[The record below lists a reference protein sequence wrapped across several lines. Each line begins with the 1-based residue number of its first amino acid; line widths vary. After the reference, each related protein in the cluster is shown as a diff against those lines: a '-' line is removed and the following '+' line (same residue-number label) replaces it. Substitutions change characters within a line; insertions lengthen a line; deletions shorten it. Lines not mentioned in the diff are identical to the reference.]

1 MTDIQ
6 TLDSQYVAHTYARA
20 PVTFVRGEGC
30 HLYDEAGKSYI
41 DMGSGIAVS
50 ALGYGDEGWVA
61 AVSAQAGQLAHASN
75 LYHTAPQALLA
86 QRLCERTG
94 MKRVFF
100 GNSGA
105 EANEC
110 AIKAA
115 RRYSALKHG
124 ENVRPVIL
132 TLENSFH
139 GRTLA
144 TLAATGQDVFHH
156 DFGPFPEGFRHI
168 PANDVAALKTA
179 LDVGDVCALLIETI
193 QGEGGVCCLTEE
205 YIQAARELTEARDI
219 LLMVDEVQTGNGRTG
234 NGRGEDEF
242 EANQRVRLQLDAV
255 ASEALSGTVYFEI
268 GDQRWGRDGGGVGR
282 GSGGAL
288 GADGV
293 AVEVK
298 RAYIDWIVPQTDL
311 KIRMGIQNLSLPSVA
326 GDGNILDNT
335 DTAAIVASYQFNENV
350 GATLMWARPYNDNFG
365 GEQAGRTTNALDNV
379 DLFML
384 SVPLTFDGVEV
395 TPWIMYGMLGKN
407 AFNSGYDRNA
417 GRYEFADPG
426 TTALGGGYM
435 TGEGLG
441 NYPFGYVGDASKNTG
456 KGYASMFWFGLPIKV
471 KALLDQKRSQQ

>member
-41 DMGSGIAVS
+41 DMGSGIAVN

-234 NGRGEDEF
+234 KLYSYQHFGILPDVVSTAKGLAGGLPMGACLLGEKTADVLTPGTHGSTFGGNPVCAAAALYVQDRLTDELMAEVAQKGEWVRAELAQLPGVTVSGRGLMLGVESGKPAGALVSDLLSRGVV
-242 EANQRVRLQLDAV
+242 ALTAKTKLRLLPPLTIPWSDLKQAV
-255 ASEALSGTVYFEI
+255 SIIKEALS
-268 GDQRWGRDGGGVGR
+268 
-282 GSGGAL
+282 A
-288 GADGV
+288 
-293 AVEVK
+293 
-298 RAYIDWIVPQTDL
+298 
-311 KIRMGIQNLSLPSVA
+311 
-326 GDGNILDNT
+326 
-335 DTAAIVASYQFNENV
+335 
-350 GATLMWARPYNDNFG
+350 
-365 GEQAGRTTNALDNV
+365 
-379 DLFML
+379 
-384 SVPLTFDGVEV
+384 
-395 TPWIMYGMLGKN
+395 
-407 AFNSGYDRNA
+407 
-417 GRYEFADPG
+417 
-426 TTALGGGYM
+426 
-435 TGEGLG
+435 
-441 NYPFGYVGDASKNTG
+441 
-456 KGYASMFWFGLPIKV
+456 
-471 KALLDQKRSQQ
+471 

>member
-6 TLDSQYVAHTYARA
+6 ALDSRYVAHTYARA
-20 PVTFVRGEGC
+20 PVAFVRGEGC
-30 HLYDEAGKSYI
+30 HLYDETGKPYI

-94 MKRVFF
+94 MQRVFF

-115 RRYSALKHG
+115 RRYSALEHG

-193 QGEGGVCCLTEE
+193 QGEGGVNCLTEE
-205 YIQAARELTEARDI
+205 YIRAAREMTEARDI
-219 LLMVDEVQTGNGRTG
+219 LLMIDEVQTGNGRTG
-234 NGRGEDEF
+234 KLYSYQHFGILPDVVSTAKGLAGGLPMGACLLSEKAADVLTPGTHGSTFGGNPVCAAAALYVQDRLTDELMAEVAQKGEWVRAELTQLPGVTVSGRGLMLGVESGKPASALVSDLLARGVVTLTAKNRLRLLPPLTIPWPDLK
-242 EANQRVRLQLDAV
+242 EAV
-255 ASEALSGTVYFEI
+255 SIIKEALS
-268 GDQRWGRDGGGVGR
+268 
-282 GSGGAL
+282 A
-288 GADGV
+288 
-293 AVEVK
+293 
-298 RAYIDWIVPQTDL
+298 
-311 KIRMGIQNLSLPSVA
+311 
-326 GDGNILDNT
+326 
-335 DTAAIVASYQFNENV
+335 
-350 GATLMWARPYNDNFG
+350 
-365 GEQAGRTTNALDNV
+365 
-379 DLFML
+379 
-384 SVPLTFDGVEV
+384 
-395 TPWIMYGMLGKN
+395 
-407 AFNSGYDRNA
+407 
-417 GRYEFADPG
+417 
-426 TTALGGGYM
+426 
-435 TGEGLG
+435 
-441 NYPFGYVGDASKNTG
+441 
-456 KGYASMFWFGLPIKV
+456 
-471 KALLDQKRSQQ
+471 

>member
-179 LDVGDVCALLIETI
+179 LDVGNVCALLIETI

-234 NGRGEDEF
+234 KLYSYQHFGILPDVVSTAKGLAGGLPMGACLLGEKTADVLTPGTHGSTFGGNPVCAAAALYVQDRLTDELMAEVAQKGEWVRAELAQLPGVTVSGRGLMLGVESGKPAGALVSDLLSRGVV
-242 EANQRVRLQLDAV
+242 ALTAKTKLRLLPPLTIPWSDLKQAV
-255 ASEALSGTVYFEI
+255 SIIKEALS
-268 GDQRWGRDGGGVGR
+268 
-282 GSGGAL
+282 A
-288 GADGV
+288 
-293 AVEVK
+293 
-298 RAYIDWIVPQTDL
+298 
-311 KIRMGIQNLSLPSVA
+311 
-326 GDGNILDNT
+326 
-335 DTAAIVASYQFNENV
+335 
-350 GATLMWARPYNDNFG
+350 
-365 GEQAGRTTNALDNV
+365 
-379 DLFML
+379 
-384 SVPLTFDGVEV
+384 
-395 TPWIMYGMLGKN
+395 
-407 AFNSGYDRNA
+407 
-417 GRYEFADPG
+417 
-426 TTALGGGYM
+426 
-435 TGEGLG
+435 
-441 NYPFGYVGDASKNTG
+441 
-456 KGYASMFWFGLPIKV
+456 
-471 KALLDQKRSQQ
+471 

>member
-1 MTDIQ
+1 M
-6 TLDSQYVAHTYARA
+6 LFRS
-20 PVTFVRGEGC
+20 
-30 HLYDEAGKSYI
+30 
-41 DMGSGIAVS
+41 SGIAVS

-144 TLAATGQDVFHH
+144 TLAATGQDAFHH
-156 DFGPFPEGFRHI
+156 DFGPFPEGFRHV
-168 PANDVAALKTA
+168 PANDADALKAA

-193 QGEGGVCCLTEE
+193 QGEGGVNCLTEE

-234 NGRGEDEF
+234 KLYSYQHFGILPDVVSTAKGLAGGLPMGACLLGEKTADVLTPGTHGSTFGGNPVCAAAALYVQDRLTDELMDEVAQKGEWVRAELTQLPGVTVSGRGLMLGVESGKPAGALVSDLLSRGVV
-242 EANQRVRLQLDAV
+242 ALTAKTRLRLLPPLTIPWSDLKQAV
-255 ASEALSGTVYFEI
+255 SIIKEALST
-268 GDQRWGRDGGGVGR
+268 
-282 GSGGAL
+282 
-288 GADGV
+288 
-293 AVEVK
+293 
-298 RAYIDWIVPQTDL
+298 
-311 KIRMGIQNLSLPSVA
+311 
-326 GDGNILDNT
+326 
-335 DTAAIVASYQFNENV
+335 
-350 GATLMWARPYNDNFG
+350 
-365 GEQAGRTTNALDNV
+365 
-379 DLFML
+379 
-384 SVPLTFDGVEV
+384 
-395 TPWIMYGMLGKN
+395 
-407 AFNSGYDRNA
+407 
-417 GRYEFADPG
+417 
-426 TTALGGGYM
+426 
-435 TGEGLG
+435 
-441 NYPFGYVGDASKNTG
+441 
-456 KGYASMFWFGLPIKV
+456 
-471 KALLDQKRSQQ
+471 

>member
-6 TLDSQYVAHTYARA
+6 ALDSRYVAHTYARA

-30 HLYDEAGKSYI
+30 RLYDEAGKAYI

-94 MKRVFF
+94 MARVFF

-144 TLAATGQDVFHH
+144 TLAATGQDAFHH
-156 DFGPFPEGFRHI
+156 DFGPFPGGFRHV
-168 PANDVAALKTA
+168 PANDADALKAA

-193 QGEGGVCCLTEE
+193 QGEGGVNCLTEE
-205 YIQAARELTEARDI
+205 YIRAAREMTEAHDI
-219 LLMVDEVQTGNGRTG
+219 VLMIDEVQTGNGRTG
-234 NGRGEDEF
+234 KLYSYQHFGIQPDVVSTAKGLAGGLPMGACLLSEKAADVLAPGTHGSTFGGNPVCAAAALYVQDRLTDELMAEVAQKGEWVRAELTQLPGVTVSGRGLMLGVESGKPASALVSDLL
-242 EANQRVRLQLDAV
+242 ARGVVTLTAKTRLRLLPPLTIPWPDLRQAV
-255 ASEALSGTVYFEI
+255 SIIKEALS
-268 GDQRWGRDGGGVGR
+268 
-282 GSGGAL
+282 A
-288 GADGV
+288 
-293 AVEVK
+293 
-298 RAYIDWIVPQTDL
+298 
-311 KIRMGIQNLSLPSVA
+311 
-326 GDGNILDNT
+326 
-335 DTAAIVASYQFNENV
+335 
-350 GATLMWARPYNDNFG
+350 
-365 GEQAGRTTNALDNV
+365 
-379 DLFML
+379 
-384 SVPLTFDGVEV
+384 
-395 TPWIMYGMLGKN
+395 
-407 AFNSGYDRNA
+407 
-417 GRYEFADPG
+417 
-426 TTALGGGYM
+426 
-435 TGEGLG
+435 
-441 NYPFGYVGDASKNTG
+441 
-456 KGYASMFWFGLPIKV
+456 
-471 KALLDQKRSQQ
+471 

>member
-234 NGRGEDEF
+234 KLYSYQYFGILPDVVSTAKGLAGGLPMGACLLGEKTADVLTPGTHGSTFGGNPVCAAAALYVQDRLTDELMAEVAQKGEWVRAELAQLPGVTVSGRGLMLGVESGKPAGALVSDLLSRGVV
-242 EANQRVRLQLDAV
+242 ALTAKTKLRLLPPLTIPWSDLKQAV
-255 ASEALSGTVYFEI
+255 SIIKEALS
-268 GDQRWGRDGGGVGR
+268 
-282 GSGGAL
+282 A
-288 GADGV
+288 
-293 AVEVK
+293 
-298 RAYIDWIVPQTDL
+298 
-311 KIRMGIQNLSLPSVA
+311 
-326 GDGNILDNT
+326 
-335 DTAAIVASYQFNENV
+335 
-350 GATLMWARPYNDNFG
+350 
-365 GEQAGRTTNALDNV
+365 
-379 DLFML
+379 
-384 SVPLTFDGVEV
+384 
-395 TPWIMYGMLGKN
+395 
-407 AFNSGYDRNA
+407 
-417 GRYEFADPG
+417 
-426 TTALGGGYM
+426 
-435 TGEGLG
+435 
-441 NYPFGYVGDASKNTG
+441 
-456 KGYASMFWFGLPIKV
+456 
-471 KALLDQKRSQQ
+471 

>member
-75 LYHTAPQALLA
+75 LYHTAPQAHLA

-132 TLENSFH
+132 TLKNSFH

-234 NGRGEDEF
+234 KLYSYQHFGILPDVVSTAKGLAGGLPMSACLLGEKTADVLTPGTHGSTFGGNPVCAAAALYVQDRLTDELMAEVTQKGEWVRAELTQLPGVTVSGRGLMLGVESGKPAGALVSDLLSRGVV
-242 EANQRVRLQLDAV
+242 ALTAKTKLRLLPPLTIPWSDLKQAV
-255 ASEALSGTVYFEI
+255 SIIKEALS
-268 GDQRWGRDGGGVGR
+268 
-282 GSGGAL
+282 A
-288 GADGV
+288 
-293 AVEVK
+293 
-298 RAYIDWIVPQTDL
+298 
-311 KIRMGIQNLSLPSVA
+311 
-326 GDGNILDNT
+326 
-335 DTAAIVASYQFNENV
+335 
-350 GATLMWARPYNDNFG
+350 
-365 GEQAGRTTNALDNV
+365 
-379 DLFML
+379 
-384 SVPLTFDGVEV
+384 
-395 TPWIMYGMLGKN
+395 
-407 AFNSGYDRNA
+407 
-417 GRYEFADPG
+417 
-426 TTALGGGYM
+426 
-435 TGEGLG
+435 
-441 NYPFGYVGDASKNTG
+441 
-456 KGYASMFWFGLPIKV
+456 
-471 KALLDQKRSQQ
+471 

>member
-234 NGRGEDEF
+234 KLYSYQHFGILPDVVSTAKGLAGGLPMCACLLGEKTADVLTPGTHGSTFGGNPVCAAAALYVQDRLTDELMAEVAQKGEWVRAELAQLPGVTVSGRGLMLGVESGKPAGALVSDLLSRGVV
-242 EANQRVRLQLDAV
+242 ALTAKTRLRLLPPLTIPWSDLKQAV
-255 ASEALSGTVYFEI
+255 SIIKEALST
-268 GDQRWGRDGGGVGR
+268 
-282 GSGGAL
+282 
-288 GADGV
+288 
-293 AVEVK
+293 
-298 RAYIDWIVPQTDL
+298 
-311 KIRMGIQNLSLPSVA
+311 
-326 GDGNILDNT
+326 
-335 DTAAIVASYQFNENV
+335 
-350 GATLMWARPYNDNFG
+350 
-365 GEQAGRTTNALDNV
+365 
-379 DLFML
+379 
-384 SVPLTFDGVEV
+384 
-395 TPWIMYGMLGKN
+395 
-407 AFNSGYDRNA
+407 
-417 GRYEFADPG
+417 
-426 TTALGGGYM
+426 
-435 TGEGLG
+435 
-441 NYPFGYVGDASKNTG
+441 
-456 KGYASMFWFGLPIKV
+456 
-471 KALLDQKRSQQ
+471 

>member
-6 TLDSQYVAHTYARA
+6 ALDSQYVAHTYARA

-30 HLYDEAGKSYI
+30 HLYDEAGKPYI

-234 NGRGEDEF
+234 KLYSYQHFGILPDVVSTAKGLAGGLPMGACLLGEKTADVLTPGTHGSTFGGNPVCAAAALYVQDRLTDELMAEVAQKGEWVRAELAQLPGVTVSGRGLMLGVESGKPAGALVSDLLSRGVV
-242 EANQRVRLQLDAV
+242 ALTAKTKLRLLPPLTIPWSDLKQAV
-255 ASEALSGTVYFEI
+255 SIIKEALST
-268 GDQRWGRDGGGVGR
+268 
-282 GSGGAL
+282 
-288 GADGV
+288 
-293 AVEVK
+293 
-298 RAYIDWIVPQTDL
+298 
-311 KIRMGIQNLSLPSVA
+311 
-326 GDGNILDNT
+326 
-335 DTAAIVASYQFNENV
+335 
-350 GATLMWARPYNDNFG
+350 
-365 GEQAGRTTNALDNV
+365 
-379 DLFML
+379 
-384 SVPLTFDGVEV
+384 
-395 TPWIMYGMLGKN
+395 
-407 AFNSGYDRNA
+407 
-417 GRYEFADPG
+417 
-426 TTALGGGYM
+426 
-435 TGEGLG
+435 
-441 NYPFGYVGDASKNTG
+441 
-456 KGYASMFWFGLPIKV
+456 
-471 KALLDQKRSQQ
+471 

>member
-6 TLDSQYVAHTYARA
+6 ALDSQYVAHTYARA

-234 NGRGEDEF
+234 KLYSYQHFGILPDVVSTAKGLAGGLPMGACLLGEKTADVLTPGTHGSTFGGNPVCAAAALYVQDRLTDELMAEVAQKGEWVRAELAQLPGVTVSGRGLMLGVESGKPAGALVSDLLSRGVV
-242 EANQRVRLQLDAV
+242 ALTAKTKLRLLPPLTIPWSDLKQAV
-255 ASEALSGTVYFEI
+255 SIIKEALS
-268 GDQRWGRDGGGVGR
+268 
-282 GSGGAL
+282 A
-288 GADGV
+288 
-293 AVEVK
+293 
-298 RAYIDWIVPQTDL
+298 
-311 KIRMGIQNLSLPSVA
+311 
-326 GDGNILDNT
+326 
-335 DTAAIVASYQFNENV
+335 
-350 GATLMWARPYNDNFG
+350 
-365 GEQAGRTTNALDNV
+365 
-379 DLFML
+379 
-384 SVPLTFDGVEV
+384 
-395 TPWIMYGMLGKN
+395 
-407 AFNSGYDRNA
+407 
-417 GRYEFADPG
+417 
-426 TTALGGGYM
+426 
-435 TGEGLG
+435 
-441 NYPFGYVGDASKNTG
+441 
-456 KGYASMFWFGLPIKV
+456 
-471 KALLDQKRSQQ
+471 

>member
-6 TLDSQYVAHTYARA
+6 ALDSQYVAHTYARA

-30 HLYDEAGKSYI
+30 RLYDEAGRSYI
-41 DMGSGIAVS
+41 DMGSGIAVNS
-50 ALGYGDEGWVA
+50 LGYGDEGWVA

-110 AIKAA
+110 AIKVA

-144 TLAATGQDVFHH
+144 MLAATGQDVFHH

-168 PANDVAALKTA
+168 PANDVPALKAA

-205 YIQAARELTEARDI
+205 YIHAARELTQARDI

-234 NGRGEDEF
+234 KLYSYQHFGILPDVVSTAKGLAGGLPMGACLLGEKTADALTPGSHGSTFGGNPVCAAAALYVQDRLTDELMAEVAQKGEWVRAELAQLPGVTVTGRGLMLGVESARPAAALVSDLLSRGVVALTAKTRLRLLPPLTIPWPDLK
-242 EANQRVRLQLDAV
+242 EAV
-255 ASEALSGTVYFEI
+255 SIIKEALS
-268 GDQRWGRDGGGVGR
+268 
-282 GSGGAL
+282 A
-288 GADGV
+288 
-293 AVEVK
+293 
-298 RAYIDWIVPQTDL
+298 
-311 KIRMGIQNLSLPSVA
+311 
-326 GDGNILDNT
+326 
-335 DTAAIVASYQFNENV
+335 
-350 GATLMWARPYNDNFG
+350 
-365 GEQAGRTTNALDNV
+365 
-379 DLFML
+379 
-384 SVPLTFDGVEV
+384 
-395 TPWIMYGMLGKN
+395 
-407 AFNSGYDRNA
+407 
-417 GRYEFADPG
+417 
-426 TTALGGGYM
+426 
-435 TGEGLG
+435 
-441 NYPFGYVGDASKNTG
+441 
-456 KGYASMFWFGLPIKV
+456 
-471 KALLDQKRSQQ
+471 

>member
-6 TLDSQYVAHTYARA
+6 ALDSQYVAHTYARA

-30 HLYDEAGKSYI
+30 RLYDEAGRSYI
-41 DMGSGIAVS
+41 DMGSGIAVNS
-50 ALGYGDEGWVA
+50 LGYGDEGWVA

-110 AIKAA
+110 AIKVA

-156 DFGPFPEGFRHI
+156 DFGPFPEGFRYL
-168 PANDVAALKTA
+168 PANDVPALKAA

-205 YIQAARELTEARDI
+205 YIHAARELTQARDI

-234 NGRGEDEF
+234 KLYSYQHFGILPDVVSTAKGLAGGLPMGACLLGEKTADALTPGTHGSTFGGNPVCATAALYVQDRLTDELMAEVAQKGEWVRAELAQLPGVTVTGRGLMLGVESARPAAALVSDLLSRGVVALTAKTRLRLLPPLTIPWPDLK
-242 EANQRVRLQLDAV
+242 EAV
-255 ASEALSGTVYFEI
+255 SIIKEALS
-268 GDQRWGRDGGGVGR
+268 
-282 GSGGAL
+282 A
-288 GADGV
+288 
-293 AVEVK
+293 
-298 RAYIDWIVPQTDL
+298 
-311 KIRMGIQNLSLPSVA
+311 
-326 GDGNILDNT
+326 
-335 DTAAIVASYQFNENV
+335 
-350 GATLMWARPYNDNFG
+350 
-365 GEQAGRTTNALDNV
+365 
-379 DLFML
+379 
-384 SVPLTFDGVEV
+384 
-395 TPWIMYGMLGKN
+395 
-407 AFNSGYDRNA
+407 
-417 GRYEFADPG
+417 
-426 TTALGGGYM
+426 
-435 TGEGLG
+435 
-441 NYPFGYVGDASKNTG
+441 
-456 KGYASMFWFGLPIKV
+456 
-471 KALLDQKRSQQ
+471 

>member
-6 TLDSQYVAHTYARA
+6 ALDSRYVAHTYARA

-30 HLYDEAGKSYI
+30 RLYDEAGKAYI
-41 DMGSGIAVS
+41 DMGSGIAVN

-110 AIKAA
+110 AIKVA

-144 TLAATGQDVFHH
+144 TLAATGQDAFHH
-156 DFGPFPEGFRHI
+156 DFGPFPEGFRHV
-168 PANDVAALKTA
+168 PANDADALKAA

-205 YIQAARELTEARDI
+205 YIHAAREMTEARDI
-219 LLMVDEVQTGNGRTG
+219 LLMIDEVQTGNGRTG
-234 NGRGEDEF
+234 KLYSYQHFGIQPDVVSTAKGLAGGLPMGACLLGEKTADALTPGTHGSTFGGNPVCAAAALYVQDRLTDELMAEVAQKGEWVRAELAQLPGVTVTGRGLMLGVESARPAAALVSDLLSRGVVALTAKTRLRLLPPLTIPWPDLK
-242 EANQRVRLQLDAV
+242 EAV
-255 ASEALSGTVYFEI
+255 SIIKEALS
-268 GDQRWGRDGGGVGR
+268 
-282 GSGGAL
+282 A
-288 GADGV
+288 
-293 AVEVK
+293 
-298 RAYIDWIVPQTDL
+298 
-311 KIRMGIQNLSLPSVA
+311 
-326 GDGNILDNT
+326 
-335 DTAAIVASYQFNENV
+335 
-350 GATLMWARPYNDNFG
+350 
-365 GEQAGRTTNALDNV
+365 
-379 DLFML
+379 
-384 SVPLTFDGVEV
+384 
-395 TPWIMYGMLGKN
+395 
-407 AFNSGYDRNA
+407 
-417 GRYEFADPG
+417 
-426 TTALGGGYM
+426 
-435 TGEGLG
+435 
-441 NYPFGYVGDASKNTG
+441 
-456 KGYASMFWFGLPIKV
+456 
-471 KALLDQKRSQQ
+471 

>member
-6 TLDSQYVAHTYARA
+6 TLDSRYVAHTYARA

-234 NGRGEDEF
+234 KLYSYQHFGILPDVVSTAKGLAGGLPMGACLLGEKTADVLTPGTHGSTFGGNPVCAAAALYVQDRLTDELMAEVAQKGEWVRAELAQLPGVTVSGRGLMLGVESGKPAGALVSDLLSRGVV
-242 EANQRVRLQLDAV
+242 ALTAKTKLRLLPPLTIPWSDLKQAV
-255 ASEALSGTVYFEI
+255 SIIKEALS
-268 GDQRWGRDGGGVGR
+268 
-282 GSGGAL
+282 A
-288 GADGV
+288 
-293 AVEVK
+293 
-298 RAYIDWIVPQTDL
+298 
-311 KIRMGIQNLSLPSVA
+311 
-326 GDGNILDNT
+326 
-335 DTAAIVASYQFNENV
+335 
-350 GATLMWARPYNDNFG
+350 
-365 GEQAGRTTNALDNV
+365 
-379 DLFML
+379 
-384 SVPLTFDGVEV
+384 
-395 TPWIMYGMLGKN
+395 
-407 AFNSGYDRNA
+407 
-417 GRYEFADPG
+417 
-426 TTALGGGYM
+426 
-435 TGEGLG
+435 
-441 NYPFGYVGDASKNTG
+441 
-456 KGYASMFWFGLPIKV
+456 
-471 KALLDQKRSQQ
+471 

>member
-234 NGRGEDEF
+234 KLYSYQHFGILPDVVSTAKGLAGGLPMGACLLGEKTADVLTPGTHGSTFGGNPVCAAAALYVQDRLTDELMAEVAQKGEWVRAELAQLPGVTVSGRGLMLGVESGKPAGALVSDLLSRGVV
-242 EANQRVRLQLDAV
+242 ALTAKTRLRLLPPLTIPWSDLKQAV
-255 ASEALSGTVYFEI
+255 SIIKEALS
-268 GDQRWGRDGGGVGR
+268 
-282 GSGGAL
+282 A
-288 GADGV
+288 
-293 AVEVK
+293 
-298 RAYIDWIVPQTDL
+298 
-311 KIRMGIQNLSLPSVA
+311 
-326 GDGNILDNT
+326 
-335 DTAAIVASYQFNENV
+335 
-350 GATLMWARPYNDNFG
+350 
-365 GEQAGRTTNALDNV
+365 
-379 DLFML
+379 
-384 SVPLTFDGVEV
+384 
-395 TPWIMYGMLGKN
+395 
-407 AFNSGYDRNA
+407 
-417 GRYEFADPG
+417 
-426 TTALGGGYM
+426 
-435 TGEGLG
+435 
-441 NYPFGYVGDASKNTG
+441 
-456 KGYASMFWFGLPIKV
+456 
-471 KALLDQKRSQQ
+471 

>member
-234 NGRGEDEF
+234 KLYSYQHFGILPDVVSTAKGLAGGLPMGACLLGEKTADVLTPGTHGSTFGGNPVCAAAALYVQDRLTDELMDEVAQKGEWVRAELAQLPGVTVSGRGLMLGVESGKPAGALVSDLLSRGVV
-242 EANQRVRLQLDAV
+242 ALTAKTKLRLLPPLTIPWSDLKQAV
-255 ASEALSGTVYFEI
+255 SIIKEALS
-268 GDQRWGRDGGGVGR
+268 
-282 GSGGAL
+282 A
-288 GADGV
+288 
-293 AVEVK
+293 
-298 RAYIDWIVPQTDL
+298 
-311 KIRMGIQNLSLPSVA
+311 
-326 GDGNILDNT
+326 
-335 DTAAIVASYQFNENV
+335 
-350 GATLMWARPYNDNFG
+350 
-365 GEQAGRTTNALDNV
+365 
-379 DLFML
+379 
-384 SVPLTFDGVEV
+384 
-395 TPWIMYGMLGKN
+395 
-407 AFNSGYDRNA
+407 
-417 GRYEFADPG
+417 
-426 TTALGGGYM
+426 
-435 TGEGLG
+435 
-441 NYPFGYVGDASKNTG
+441 
-456 KGYASMFWFGLPIKV
+456 
-471 KALLDQKRSQQ
+471 

>member
-144 TLAATGQDVFHH
+144 TLAATAQPAKQEAFQPLPD
-156 DFGPFPEGFRHI
+156 GFVRTPI
-168 PANDVAALKTA
+168 NDIKALESLFA
-179 LDVGDVCALLIETI
+179 SQGDGICAVMVECV
-193 QGEGGVCCLTEE
+193 QGESGVHPCTAEFLQTARRLTEE
-205 YIQAARELTEARDI
+205 RGA
-219 LLMVDEVQTGNGRTG
+219 LLMCDEVQTGVFRCGTPFAFQRFGIVPDVVTIAKGVASGMPAGMCAARADVAASFAPGDHGSTFGGSNLAVVAAQATLCTLADEGF
-234 NGRGEDEF
+234 GERVERVG
-242 EANQRVRLQLDAV
+242 AYLRVRLAELPHV
-255 ASEALSGTVYFEI
+255 
-268 GDQRWGRDGGGVGR
+268 
-282 GSGGAL
+282 
-288 GADGV
+288 
-293 AVEVK
+293 VEVRGLGLMVAADLAEGVDANDVVL
-298 RAYIDWIVPQTDL
+298 RAL
-311 KIRMGIQNLSLPSVA
+311 
-326 GDGNILDNT
+326 
-335 DTAAIVASYQFNENV
+335 
-350 GATLMWARPYNDNFG
+350 
-365 GEQAGRTTNALDNV
+365 
-379 DLFML
+379 
-384 SVPLTFDGVEV
+384 
-395 TPWIMYGMLGKN
+395 
-407 AFNSGYDRNA
+407 
-417 GRYEFADPG
+417 
-426 TTALGGGYM
+426 
-435 TGEGLG
+435 GEGLVI
-441 NYPFGYVGDASKNTG
+441 NATG
-456 KGYASMFWFGLPIKV
+456 PHTLRFLPPLV
-471 KALLDQKRSQQ
+471 CEEQHVDQLVERLSRLLGA

>member
-234 NGRGEDEF
+234 KLYSYQHFGILPDVVSTAKGLAGGLPMGACLLGEKTADVLTPGTHGSTFGGNPVCAAAALYVQDRLTDELMAEVTQKGEWVRAELAQLPGVTVSGRGLMLGVESGKPAGALVSDLLSRGVV
-242 EANQRVRLQLDAV
+242 ALTAKTKLRLLPPLTIPWSDLKQAV
-255 ASEALSGTVYFEI
+255 SIIKEALS
-268 GDQRWGRDGGGVGR
+268 
-282 GSGGAL
+282 A
-288 GADGV
+288 
-293 AVEVK
+293 
-298 RAYIDWIVPQTDL
+298 
-311 KIRMGIQNLSLPSVA
+311 
-326 GDGNILDNT
+326 
-335 DTAAIVASYQFNENV
+335 
-350 GATLMWARPYNDNFG
+350 
-365 GEQAGRTTNALDNV
+365 
-379 DLFML
+379 
-384 SVPLTFDGVEV
+384 
-395 TPWIMYGMLGKN
+395 
-407 AFNSGYDRNA
+407 
-417 GRYEFADPG
+417 
-426 TTALGGGYM
+426 
-435 TGEGLG
+435 
-441 NYPFGYVGDASKNTG
+441 
-456 KGYASMFWFGLPIKV
+456 
-471 KALLDQKRSQQ
+471 

>member
-6 TLDSQYVAHTYARA
+6 ALDSQYVAHTYARA

-30 HLYDEAGKSYI
+30 RLYDEAGRSYI
-41 DMGSGIAVS
+41 DMGSGIAVNS
-50 ALGYGDEGWVA
+50 LGYGDEGWVA

-94 MKRVFF
+94 MKHVFF

-110 AIKAA
+110 AIKVA

-156 DFGPFPEGFRHI
+156 DFGPFPEGFRYL
-168 PANDVAALKTA
+168 PANDVPALKAA

-205 YIQAARELTEARDI
+205 YIHAARELTQARDI

-234 NGRGEDEF
+234 RLYSYQHFGILPDVVSTAKGLAGGLPMGACLLGEKVADALTPGTHGSTFGGNPVCAAAALYVQDRLTDELMAEVAQKGEWVRAELAQLPGVTVTGRGLMLGVESARPAAALVSDLLSRGVVALTAKTRLRLLPPLTIPWPDLK
-242 EANQRVRLQLDAV
+242 EAV
-255 ASEALSGTVYFEI
+255 SIIKEALS
-268 GDQRWGRDGGGVGR
+268 
-282 GSGGAL
+282 A
-288 GADGV
+288 
-293 AVEVK
+293 
-298 RAYIDWIVPQTDL
+298 
-311 KIRMGIQNLSLPSVA
+311 
-326 GDGNILDNT
+326 
-335 DTAAIVASYQFNENV
+335 
-350 GATLMWARPYNDNFG
+350 
-365 GEQAGRTTNALDNV
+365 
-379 DLFML
+379 
-384 SVPLTFDGVEV
+384 
-395 TPWIMYGMLGKN
+395 
-407 AFNSGYDRNA
+407 
-417 GRYEFADPG
+417 
-426 TTALGGGYM
+426 
-435 TGEGLG
+435 
-441 NYPFGYVGDASKNTG
+441 
-456 KGYASMFWFGLPIKV
+456 
-471 KALLDQKRSQQ
+471 

>member
-6 TLDSQYVAHTYARA
+6 ALDSQYVAHTYARA

-144 TLAATGQDVFHH
+144 TLAATGQDAFHH
-156 DFGPFPEGFRHI
+156 DFGPFPEGFRHV
-168 PANDVAALKTA
+168 PANDADALKAA

-193 QGEGGVCCLTEE
+193 QGEGGVNCLTEE
-205 YIQAARELTEARDI
+205 YIRAAREMTEARDI
-219 LLMVDEVQTGNGRTG
+219 LLMIDEVQTGNGRTG
-234 NGRGEDEF
+234 TLYAYEQFGVKPDILTTAKG
-242 EANQRVRLQLDAV
+242 L
-255 ASEALSGTVYFEI
+255 
-268 GDQRWGRDGGGVGR
+268 GGG
-282 GSGGAL
+282 
-288 GADGV
+288 
-293 AVEVK
+293 
-298 RAYIDWIVPQTDL
+298 
-311 KIRMGIQNLSLPSVA
+311 LP
-326 GDGNILDNT
+326 I
-335 DTAAIVASYQFNENV
+335 
-350 GATLMWARPYNDNFG
+350 GATLLGGKTAGTLTPSSHGSTFG
-365 GEQAGRTTNALDNV
+365 GNPVCAAGA
-379 DLFML
+379 L
-384 SVPLTFDGVEV
+384 SVIDRIDDALLAGVRRKGAYIREKLEKHPAV
-395 TPWIMYGMLGKN
+395 GSVSGMGLMLGIQTKKDAKAVCARALEKGLLVLTAKDKVRLLPALN
-407 AFNSGYDRNA
+407 IP
-417 GRYEFADPG
+417 DP
-426 TTALGGGYM
+426 LLE
-435 TGEGLG
+435 EGLEILQ
-441 NYPFGYVGDASKNTG
+441 S
-456 KGYASMFWFGLPIKV
+456 I
-471 KALLDQKRSQQ
+471 LDE

>member
-6 TLDSQYVAHTYARA
+6 ALDSQYVAHTYARA

-30 HLYDEAGKSYI
+30 RLYDEAGRSYI
-41 DMGSGIAVS
+41 DMGSGIAVNS
-50 ALGYGDEGWVA
+50 LGYGDEGWVA
-61 AVSAQAGQLAHASN
+61 AVSAQAGQLAYASN

-110 AIKAA
+110 AIKVA

-156 DFGPFPEGFRHI
+156 DFGPFPEGFRYL
-168 PANDVAALKTA
+168 PANDVPALKAA

-205 YIQAARELTEARDI
+205 YIHAARELTQARDI

-234 NGRGEDEF
+234 KLYSYQHFGILPDVVSTAKGLAGGLPMGACLLGEKTADALTPGSHGSTFGGNPVCAAAALYVQDRLTDELMAEVAQKGEWVRAELAQLPGVTVTGRGLMLGVESARPAAALVSDLLSRGVVALTAKTRLRLLPPLTIPWPDLK
-242 EANQRVRLQLDAV
+242 EAV
-255 ASEALSGTVYFEI
+255 SIIKEALS
-268 GDQRWGRDGGGVGR
+268 
-282 GSGGAL
+282 A
-288 GADGV
+288 
-293 AVEVK
+293 
-298 RAYIDWIVPQTDL
+298 
-311 KIRMGIQNLSLPSVA
+311 
-326 GDGNILDNT
+326 
-335 DTAAIVASYQFNENV
+335 
-350 GATLMWARPYNDNFG
+350 
-365 GEQAGRTTNALDNV
+365 
-379 DLFML
+379 
-384 SVPLTFDGVEV
+384 
-395 TPWIMYGMLGKN
+395 
-407 AFNSGYDRNA
+407 
-417 GRYEFADPG
+417 
-426 TTALGGGYM
+426 
-435 TGEGLG
+435 
-441 NYPFGYVGDASKNTG
+441 
-456 KGYASMFWFGLPIKV
+456 
-471 KALLDQKRSQQ
+471 

>member
-6 TLDSQYVAHTYARA
+6 ALDSRYVAHTYARA

-30 HLYDEAGKSYI
+30 RLYDEAGKAYI
-41 DMGSGIAVS
+41 DMGSGIAVN

-144 TLAATGQDVFHH
+144 TLAATGQDAFHH

-168 PANDVAALKTA
+168 PANDVPALKAA

-193 QGEGGVCCLTEE
+193 QGEGGVNCLTEE
-205 YIQAARELTEARDI
+205 YILAAREMTEARDI
-219 LLMVDEVQTGNGRTG
+219 LLMIDEVQTGNGRTG
-234 NGRGEDEF
+234 DLYSYQHFGILPDVVSTAKGLAGGLPMGACLLGEKAAEALTPGTHGSTFGGNPVCAAAALYVQDRLTDELMAEVTQKGDWVRAELEQLPGVTVSGRGLMLGVESARPAAELVSDLLSRGVV
-242 EANQRVRLQLDAV
+242 ALTAKTRLRLLPPLTIPWPDLRQAV
-255 ASEALSGTVYFEI
+255 SIIKEALS
-268 GDQRWGRDGGGVGR
+268 
-282 GSGGAL
+282 A
-288 GADGV
+288 
-293 AVEVK
+293 
-298 RAYIDWIVPQTDL
+298 
-311 KIRMGIQNLSLPSVA
+311 
-326 GDGNILDNT
+326 
-335 DTAAIVASYQFNENV
+335 
-350 GATLMWARPYNDNFG
+350 
-365 GEQAGRTTNALDNV
+365 
-379 DLFML
+379 
-384 SVPLTFDGVEV
+384 
-395 TPWIMYGMLGKN
+395 
-407 AFNSGYDRNA
+407 
-417 GRYEFADPG
+417 
-426 TTALGGGYM
+426 
-435 TGEGLG
+435 
-441 NYPFGYVGDASKNTG
+441 
-456 KGYASMFWFGLPIKV
+456 
-471 KALLDQKRSQQ
+471 

>member
-20 PVTFVRGEGC
+20 PVTFVHGEGC
-30 HLYDEAGKSYI
+30 HLYDEAGKSHI

-156 DFGPFPEGFRHI
+156 DFGPFPEGFRHV
-168 PANDVAALKTA
+168 PANDADALKAA

-193 QGEGGVCCLTEE
+193 QGEGGVNCLTEE

-234 NGRGEDEF
+234 KLYSYQHFGILPDVVSTAKGLAGGLPMGACLLGEKTADVLTPGTHGSTFGGNPVCAAAALYVQDRLTDELMAEVTQKGEWVRAELTQLPGVTVSGRGLMLGVESGKPAGALVSDLLSRGVV
-242 EANQRVRLQLDAV
+242 ALTAKTKLRLLPPLTIPWSDLKQAV
-255 ASEALSGTVYFEI
+255 SIIKEALS
-268 GDQRWGRDGGGVGR
+268 
-282 GSGGAL
+282 A
-288 GADGV
+288 
-293 AVEVK
+293 
-298 RAYIDWIVPQTDL
+298 
-311 KIRMGIQNLSLPSVA
+311 
-326 GDGNILDNT
+326 
-335 DTAAIVASYQFNENV
+335 
-350 GATLMWARPYNDNFG
+350 
-365 GEQAGRTTNALDNV
+365 
-379 DLFML
+379 
-384 SVPLTFDGVEV
+384 
-395 TPWIMYGMLGKN
+395 
-407 AFNSGYDRNA
+407 
-417 GRYEFADPG
+417 
-426 TTALGGGYM
+426 
-435 TGEGLG
+435 
-441 NYPFGYVGDASKNTG
+441 
-456 KGYASMFWFGLPIKV
+456 
-471 KALLDQKRSQQ
+471 